1 MQAIVIYSNLSLDKN
16 KRWWTV
22 GGLAHSREG
31 LGLVRPP
38 LPSRHWESLLP
49 CWLAC
54 IMLGFSFIVTSIV
67 LVICSSYRIHIKG
80 TYIRISLKRLSFCPS
95 TASLRLR
102 AEVPTGQRTL
112 MAVPRSQ

>member
-16 KRWWTV
+16 MRWRTV

-54 IMLGFSFIVTSIV
+54 IMCTKSVACSLQV
-67 LVICSSYRIHIKG
+67 LDARVA
-80 TYIRISLKRLSFCPS
+80 LS
-95 TASLRLR
+95 
-102 AEVPTGQRTL
+102 V
-112 MAVPRSQ
+112 VV

>member
-16 KRWWTV
+16 MRWRTV

-54 IMLGFSFIVTSIV
+54 IMFTKSCGMVVAGARCLSGVECGSVV
-67 LVICSSYRIHIKG
+67 VRLVRV
-80 TYIRISLKRLSFCPS
+80 RR
-95 TASLRLR
+95 
-102 AEVPTGQRTL
+102 QRF
-112 MAVPRSQ
+112 V

>member
-16 KRWWTV
+16 MRWRTV

-54 IMLGFSFIVTSIV
+54 IMCTKSCGMVFAGAR
-67 LVICSSYRIHIKG
+67 C
-80 TYIRISLKRLSFCPS
+80 
-95 TASLRLR
+95 
-102 AEVPTGQRTL
+102 
-112 MAVPRSQ
+112 